1 VSANYAN
8 VCPVAASTAARR
20 QPVGAWP
27 PLLLV
32 EQRYGVR
39 DAGDEPAHA
48 GKQQQFLD
56 KPGHDVLPGSGSR

>member
-1 VSANYAN
+1 LAALTYLRGSARWRR
-8 VCPVAASTAARR
+8 STPCA
-20 QPVGAWP
+20 PVGASP

-32 EQRYGVR
+32 EQGYGVR
-39 DAGDEPAHA
+39 DAGDEPTRA